1 MDDIPVEVIGN
12 ILSGLGDARDI
23 VNASATCSKWREAY
37 HKHLHTLSFDSVGWP
52 SYKSTATSPSTL
64 ETFITQTI
72 FQTSGLQRISIKVG
86 SCYSFS
92 AASVLAWLLH
102 ARETLLELR
111 YNVPTNPRVNILE
124 ICGRNKLEVIEL
136 AHNSIWA
143 VEPKFQRFPCL
154 KSLSLRY
161 VIVSA
166 SHLNLL
172 LSGCPKIESLELINP
187 RFIMFDVP
195 KMVELSS
202 PTLKR
207 IFVEAV
213 RVDKLTVEAD
223 CLEILHLKGCALEDF
238 ELIGKGSLKQ
248 IKLDDASI
256 THLYISENIESLEVV
271 DICNFSIF
279 RPIFSEMISKSS
291 SLMKL
296 RLWNSKVT
304 LENENEDEVDDMDEV
319 EDMDEDEDD
328 DEFEAED
335 ANEDLETNHISTHQL
350 NHYSVD
356 LETIAVSFP
365 KLSHLCLNYNLRDG
379 SLNHNIQGSS
389 YLTNVTVLELG
400 WTVLTDVFLEWVE
413 SLLKR
418 CPNLKRLVI
427 HGVISDAKS
436 QDKCHT
442 LTDFI
447 SSMFRLMRNYMHV
460 EVQFEFT

>member
-1 MDDIPVEVIGN
+1 MDRIPVEVIGH

-23 VNASATCSKWREAY
+23 VIASATCRKWREAY
-37 HKHLHTLSFDSVGWP
+37 RKHLHTLSFDSVKCP
-52 SYKSTATSPSTL
+52 PYKWTTTSPSTL
-64 ETFITQTI
+64 ETIITQTI
-72 FQTSGLQRISIKVG
+72 FQTKGLQRLSIQLG
-86 SCYSFS
+86 CGYNFS
-92 AASVLAWLLH
+92 AASVLAWLLYE
-102 ARETLLELR
+102 RETLLELR
-111 YNVPTNPRVNILE
+111 YNVPTPHVNILK

-136 AHNSIWA
+136 AKNSIWA

-187 RFIMFDVP
+187 IVMFEVP
-195 KMVELSS
+195 KIVELSS
-202 PTLKR
+202 PTLKS

-248 IKLDDASI
+248 IKLDDACI

-271 DICNFSIF
+271 DISNFSIF
-279 RPIFSEMISKSS
+279 SPIFWEMISKSS

-304 LENENEDEVDDMDEV
+304 LENGNEDEF
-319 EDMDEDEDD
+319 EDTDEDS
-328 DEFEAED
+328 DEFED
-335 ANEDLETNHISTHQL
+335 TNHISTHQL
-350 NHYSVD
+350 NHFSVD
-356 LETIAVSFP
+356 LETVAVSFP
-365 KLSHLCLNYNLRDG
+365 KLSHLCLNYNLIDG
-379 SLNHNIQGSS
+379 TLNHSVQGSS
-389 YLTNVTVLELG
+389 YLINATVLELG
-400 WTVLTDVFLEWVE
+400 WTLLTDVFSEWVE

-427 HGVISDAKS
+427 HGVISDARS
-436 QDKCHT
+436 QDKCNT
-442 LTDFI
+442 LANFNM
-447 SSMFRLMRNYMHV
+447 SMVRLMRSYMHV
-460 EVQFEFT
+460 EVKFEFK

>member
-1 MDDIPVEVIGN
+1 MDRIPVEVIGK
-12 ILSGLGDARDI
+12 ILSGLGDARHI
-23 VNASATCSKWREAY
+23 VIASVTCRKWLEAY

-52 SYKSTATSPSTL
+52 SYKWMTTSPSTL
-64 ETFITQTI
+64 ETIITQTI
-72 FQTSGLQRISIKVG
+72 FQTKGLQRLSIQPG
-86 SCYSFS
+86 SVYDFS
-92 AASVLAWLLH
+92 AASVLAWLLY

-136 AHNSIWA
+136 AHNSISA

-154 KSLSLRY
+154 KSLSLHY

-187 RFIMFDVP
+187 RFVMFDVP
-195 KMVELSS
+195 KTVELSS
-202 PTLKR
+202 PTLKS

-213 RVDKLTVEAD
+213 RVDKFTVEAE
-223 CLEILHLKGCALEDF
+223 CLEIFHLKGCALEDF

-248 IKLDDASI
+248 IKLDDSSI
-256 THLYISENIESLEVV
+256 THLYTSENIESLEVV
-271 DICNFSIF
+271 DISNFSIF
-279 RPIFSEMISKSS
+279 SPIFSEMISKSS

-304 LENENEDEVDDMDEV
+304 LENGNEDEF
-319 EDMDEDEDD
+319 EDTDEDSD
-328 DEFEAED
+328 
-335 ANEDLETNHISTHQL
+335 EDLVTNHISTHHL
-350 NHYSVD
+350 NHFSVD
-356 LETIAVSFP
+356 LETVAFSFP
-365 KLSHLCLNYNLRDG
+365 KLSHLCLNYNLSDG
-379 SLNHNIQGSS
+379 TLNHSVQGSS

-400 WTVLTDVFLEWVE
+400 WTVLTDVFSEWVE

-418 CPNLKRLVI
+418 CPNLKRLII
-427 HGVISDAKS
+427 HGVISDARS

-442 LTDFI
+442 LANFT
-447 SSMFRLMRNYMHV
+447 SSMVLLMRSYMHV
-460 EVQFEFT
+460 EVQFVFT

>member
-12 ILSGLGDARDI
+12 ILSRLGDARDI
-23 VNASATCSKWREAY
+23 VIASVTCRKWREAY
-37 HKHLHTLSFDSVGWP
+37 RKHLHTLSFNSVGWP
-52 SYKSTATSPSTL
+52 SYKLLTSPSTM

-72 FQTSGLQRISIKVG
+72 FQTNGLQRLSIKRG
-86 SCYSFS
+86 SVYDFS
-92 AASVLAWLLH
+92 AASVLAWLLY

-124 ICGRNKLEVIEL
+124 ICGRNKLELIEL

-187 RFIMFDVP
+187 IVMLEVP

-202 PTLKR
+202 PTLKS

-248 IKLDDASI
+248 IKLDDVSI
-256 THLYISENIESLEVV
+256 THLSIGENFESLEVV
-271 DICNFSIF
+271 DISNFSIF
-279 RPIFSEMISKSS
+279 SPIFSEMISKSS

-304 LENENEDEVDDMDEV
+304 LENGNEDEF
-319 EDMDEDEDD
+319 EDTDEDSD
-328 DEFEAED
+328 
-335 ANEDLETNHISTHQL
+335 EDLVTNHISTHQL
-350 NHYSVD
+350 NHFSVD
-356 LETIAVSFP
+356 LETVAVSFP
-365 KLSHLCLNYNLRDG
+365 NLSHLCLNYNLRDG
-379 SLNHNIQGSS
+379 TLNHNVQGSS
-389 YLTNVTVLELG
+389 YLINVTVLELG
-400 WTVLTDVFLEWVE
+400 WTVLTDVFSEWVE
-413 SLLKR
+413 SLLIR

-427 HGVISDAKS
+427 HGVISDARS
-436 QDKCHT
+436 QDKCNT
-442 LTDFI
+442 MANFNMSLV
-447 SSMFRLMRNYMHV
+447 RLMRSYMHV
-460 EVQFEFT
+460 EVKCEFK

>member
-1 MDDIPVEVIGN
+1 MDRIPVEVIGK
-12 ILSGLGDARDI
+12 ILSGLGHARHI
-23 VNASATCSKWREAY
+23 VIASVTCRKWLEAY

-52 SYKSTATSPSTL
+52 PYNWTTTSPSTM

-72 FQTSGLQRISIKVG
+72 FQTKGLQRLSIQLG
-86 SCYSFS
+86 SGYNFS
-92 AASVLAWLLH
+92 AAAVLAWLLC

-111 YNVPTNPRVNILE
+111 YNVQTNPRVNILE

-136 AHNSIWA
+136 ACNSIWA

-154 KSLSLRY
+154 KSLSLHY
-161 VIVSA
+161 MIVSA

-187 RFIMFDVP
+187 RFVKSDVP
-195 KMVELSS
+195 KTVELSS

-223 CLEILHLKGCALEDF
+223 CLEILHLMGCVLEDF

-279 RPIFSEMISKSS
+279 RPIFSEMVSKSS

-304 LENENEDEVDDMDEV
+304 LENVNGNEDEV
-319 EDMDEDEDD
+319 EDMDEDSD
-328 DEFEAED
+328 
-335 ANEDLETNHISTHQL
+335 EDLATNHISTPQL

-356 LETIAVSFP
+356 LETVAVSFP

-379 SLNHNIQGSS
+379 SLNHSVQGSS

-400 WTVLTDVFLEWVE
+400 WTVLTDVFSEWVE
-413 SLLKR
+413 SLLIR

-427 HGVISDAKS
+427 HGVISDARS
-436 QDKCHT
+436 QDKCNT
-442 LTDFI
+442 LANFNM
-447 SSMFRLMRNYMHV
+447 SMVRLMRSYMHV
-460 EVQFEFT
+460 EVKFEFK